1 VLGRQDQPRRGR
13 PRDEAFGPTILEA
26 TLDVVAEVGFAGFT
40 VDAVAKRAH
49 VGKATIYR
57 RWASKEVLMLEAWQS
72 CVAPLPDPDT
82 GTLRGDLAVMFNA
95 VNHGR
100 PDDVMRRIFPQMI
113 AASKVDPEVAEA
125 YGTFVDERRRPLQRV
140 LARAVDRGE
149 LAADADLSLIHDLL
163 VAPLIYRWL
172 VSNGDVGPEIV
183 SAIID
188 VVLTGAGAQQAGV
201 NV

>member
-1 VLGRQDQPRRGR
+1 MLTREDPKRRGR
-13 PRDEAFGPTILEA
+13 PRDEACGPTILEA

-40 VDAVAKRAH
+40 VDAVAQRAG

-113 AASKVDPEVAEA
+113 AASKVNPDVAEA
-125 YGTFVDERRRPLQRV
+125 YRTFIEERRRPLQGV
-140 LARAVDRGE
+140 LARAVERGE
-149 LAADADLSLIHDLL
+149 LAPKTDLSLIHDLL
-163 VAPLIYRWL
+163 VAPLMYRWM
-172 VSNGDVGPEIV
+172 VSDGDVGPDV
-183 SAIID
+183 VASIID
-188 VVLTGAGAQQAGV
+188 VVLTGVGARQPTAAS
-201 NV
+201 